1 MFIATIALSVLL
13 AAAVLG
19 SGAAKL
25 AAAKQS
31 IEIRDRLGVAAG
43 LWRGIGVLEVAAAVG
58 LAAGLAVPALGIAA
72 AVGLALLL
80 IGAIGAHARSHNHN
94 GEERSAAADVG
105 HIGGGRYARVPS
117 TRVRPP
123 QTASYTGLSQNTH
136 RWVADSRISLSTTRV
151 LARSM

>member
-1 MFIATIALSVLL
+1 VFIATIVLSVLL

-19 SGAAKL
+19 SGVAKL

-58 LAAGLAVPALGIAA
+58 LAAGLAVPVLGIAA

-80 IGAIGAHARSHNHN
+80 IGAIGAHARSHDLSNAAPAV
-94 GEERSAAADVG
+94 GVLLLTIAAAL
-105 HIGGGRYARVPS
+105 
-117 TRVRPP
+117 TRL
-123 QTASYTGLSQNTH
+123 ASS
-136 RWVADSRISLSTTRV
+136 
-151 LARSM
+151 

>member
-80 IGAIGAHARSHNHN
+80 IGAIGAHARSHDLSN
-94 GEERSAAADVG
+94 GAPAVGLLLLTVAAAL
-105 HIGGGRYARVPS
+105 
-117 TRVRPP
+117 TRL
-123 QTASYTGLSQNTH
+123 ASS
-136 RWVADSRISLSTTRV
+136 
-151 LARSM
+151 